1 LCYTFLMNI
10 ILSFLPIVVYSLIAS
25 GLYFG
30 NKLTFNIQSVMLLVA
45 ITANIV
51 ISINTHHDLWI
62 PVAQAVLA
70 GLVFVALVF
79 FMGGK
84 ASGETFLTMCAIIA
98 LTPMPEGI
106 LPVILI
112 FVIFTVV
119 AVVTLK
125 KQNDSALFY
134 VQETI
139 LSSGLANSL
148 PDYSHLPERKE
159 TVSAANAKKVSLLPY
174 VASVMIL
181 ATLFY
186 SIQYLLADK

>member
-1 LCYTFLMNI
+1 MNI
-10 ILSFLPIVVYSLIAS
+10 ILSFLPIVIYSLIAS

-30 NKLTFNIQSVMLLVA
+30 NKLTFNIQSVMLIVA
-45 ITANIV
+45 IGANIV
-51 ISINTHHDLWI
+51 LSISTGHGLLA
-62 PVAQAVLA
+62 PVVQAVIA
-70 GLVFVALVF
+70 GLVFIVLVF

-98 LTPMPEGI
+98 LTPFPEGI
-106 LPVILI
+106 IPVVLI
-112 FVIFTVV
+112 FVIFTVM
-119 AVVTLK
+119 AVITLN
-125 KQNDSALFY
+125 KQNDSAFFY

-139 LSSGLANSL
+139 LNSGLANSL

-159 TVSAANAKKVSLLPY
+159 TLSAPNAKKVSLLPY
-174 VASVMIL
+174 VASIMLL

>member
-1 LCYTFLMNI
+1 MNI
-10 ILSFLPIVVYSLIAS
+10 IISFLPIVVYSLIAT

-30 NKLTFNIQSVMLLVA
+30 NKLTFNIQSVMLLAA
-45 ITANIV
+45 IAADIV
-51 ISINTHHDLWI
+51 LSINTQRGLVVPI
-62 PVAQAVLA
+62 VQAILA
-70 GLVFVALVF
+70 GVVFVALVF

-98 LTPMPEGI
+98 LTPIPEGVI
-106 LPVILI
+106 PVVLI
-112 FVIFTVV
+112 FAIFTVM

-125 KQNDSALFY
+125 KQNDSAFFY

-139 LSSGLANSL
+139 LKSGLANTL

-159 TVSAANAKKVSLLPY
+159 TLTAPNAKRVSLLPY
-174 VASVMIL
+174 VASVMLL

-186 SIQYLLADK
+186 SVQYLLADK

>member
-1 LCYTFLMNI
+1 MNI
-10 ILSFLPIVVYSLIAS
+10 ILSFLPIVAYSLIAT

-30 NKLTFNIQSVMLLVA
+30 NRLTFNLQSVMLGVA
-45 ITANIV
+45 IVANIALA
-51 ISINTHHDLWI
+51 INTGHGLWEPI
-62 PVAQAVLA
+62 IQTVLA
-70 GLVFVALVF
+70 AFVFIALVF

-106 LPVILI
+106 IPIVVV
-112 FVIFTVV
+112 FAVFTVV
-119 AVVTLK
+119 AVRTLS

-139 LSSGLANSL
+139 LKSGLANSL

-159 TVSAANAKKVSLLPY
+159 TLSAPNAKKVSLLPY
-174 VASVMIL
+174 VAAVMTL

-186 SIQYLLADK
+186 GIQYLLADK

>member
-1 LCYTFLMNI
+1 MNI
-10 ILSFLPIVVYSLIAS
+10 ILSFLPIVIYALIAS

-30 NKLTFNIQSVMLLVA
+30 NKLTFNIQSVMLIVA
-45 ITANIV
+45 VIANIV
-51 ISINTHHDLWI
+51 VSLNTGHGLWT
-62 PVAQAVLA
+62 PLVQAVLA

-98 LTPMPEGI
+98 LTPLPEGVI
-106 LPVILI
+106 PVVLI

-119 AVVTLK
+119 AVITLN
-125 KQNDSALFY
+125 KQNDSAFFY

-139 LSSGLANSL
+139 LKSGLANSL

-159 TVSAANAKKVSLLPY
+159 TLSAPNAKKVSLLPY
-174 VASVMIL
+174 VASVMTL

-186 SIQYLLADK
+186 GIQYLLADK